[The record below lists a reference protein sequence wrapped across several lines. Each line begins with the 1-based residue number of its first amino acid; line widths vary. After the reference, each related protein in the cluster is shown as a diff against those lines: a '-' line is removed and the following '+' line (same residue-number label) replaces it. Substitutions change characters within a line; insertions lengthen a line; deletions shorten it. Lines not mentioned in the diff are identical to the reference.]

1 MLIEEV
7 QSTNQRN
14 NLNELGAVLGNDI
27 AEKRKGYFF
36 IFSNLFGMC
45 GFLTESG
52 FLYFDFQTFQ
62 PTFVSNLS
70 RWWRRSSVSDVKE
83 PPTFKIT
90 IMIMLANGQ
99 WLVAMMKIAL
109 FYKSDRWEQRCHPFS
124 PIHLRRE
131 RCSAGAWKRESSPT
145 HLLHLYNCIQFMS
158 VGEPDSRE

>member
-7 QSTNQRN
+7 QSTNERN

-36 IFSNLFGMC
+36 IFSYLFGMC

-70 RWWRRSSVSDVKE
+70 RWWRRSSVSDVNE

-109 FYKSDRWEQRCHPFS
+109 FYIWDR
-124 PIHLRRE
+124 
-131 RCSAGAWKRESSPT
+131 
-145 HLLHLYNCIQFMS
+145 
-158 VGEPDSRE
+158 